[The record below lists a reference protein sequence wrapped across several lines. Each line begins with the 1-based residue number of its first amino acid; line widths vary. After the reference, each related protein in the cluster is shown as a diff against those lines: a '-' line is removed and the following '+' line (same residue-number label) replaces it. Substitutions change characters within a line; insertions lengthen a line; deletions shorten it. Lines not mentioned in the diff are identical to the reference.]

1 MIATTRTLAAVAVLL
16 LSTFAGQASAAGAVS
31 TTPSRLAD
39 ADCNVPNYRNSWQD
53 DEVQGAVKLA
63 VLVDANGDVQETK
76 VISSSGH
83 VALDKA
89 SQRAG
94 ATCKFKPVA
103 KDTSA
108 APVWAQVQYNWVL
121 N

>member
-1 MIATTRTLAAVAVLL
+1 MNTRTLAAATVLL
-16 LSTFAGQASAAGAVS
+16 LSAFAGQAFAAGAVS
-31 TTPSRLAD
+31 TPSRLAA

-53 DEVQGAVKLA
+53 DDIQGAVKLA

-83 VALDKA
+83 LALDKA
-89 SQRAG
+89 SARAG

-103 KDTSA
+103 KESGN

>member
-1 MIATTRTLAAVAVLL
+1 MNTRTFAAATVLL
-16 LSTFAGQASAAGAVS
+16 LSAFVGNASAAGAVNAP
-31 TTPSRLAD
+31 TSRLAA
-39 ADCNVPNYRNSWQD
+39 ADCDVPNYRNSWQD

-63 VLVDANGDVQETK
+63 VLVDADGNVQETK
-76 VISSSGH
+76 VISSSGF
-83 VALDKA
+83 ASLDKA

-103 KDTSA
+103 KDSGS
-108 APVWAQVQYNWVL
+108 APVLAQVQYNWVL